1 MYIIDSSNHNEGV
14 PPDSIPNS
22 AVKTFS
28 ADDTLIGKVGRCFF
42 YYFFMLKLTIAMKK
56 NQSFS
61 LLIKQEIIKRKYK
74 KSEEKALI
82 CGILASSLHENNYA
96 YLIINNYEVF
106 LYINDLLKRNDVEFE
121 LINKNKFK
129 VSLGSLDCLTIK
141 KQKEYF
147 SGIFLKSGSI
157 NNINSVSYHLEL
169 KFFNENIAIESMNI
183 LNTYNLN
190 FKLLKRKYTY
200 VIYAKKIENIC
211 DFLKAIEVYQA
222 YLNFEETKISRD
234 FTNNINRLT
243 NFDYYNQEKIAYTNS
258 LFLDNF
264 SYIKKHNHEDL
275 FNKNELI
282 FYELKEQNLDLSL
295 SDLVFKMK
303 EKKIH
308 ISKSSLNRYLKK
320 LNDFVLKN
328 RCNSEKS

>member
-1 MYIIDSSNHNEGV
+1 MVVLED
-14 PPDSIPNS
+14 
-22 AVKTFS
+22 FS
-28 ADDTLIGKVGRCFF
+28 FDNLWD
-42 YYFFMLKLTIAMKK
+42 
-56 NQSFS
+56 
-61 LLIKQEIIKRKYK
+61 
-74 KSEEKALI
+74 
-82 CGILASSLHENNYA
+82 
-96 YLIINNYEVF
+96 
-106 LYINDLLKRNDVEFE
+106 
-121 LINKNKFK
+121 
-129 VSLGSLDCLTIK
+129 
-141 KQKEYF
+141 
-147 SGIFLKSGSI
+147 
-157 NNINSVSYHLEL
+157 

-328 RCNSEKS
+328 RYNSEKS